1 MNTHIG
7 TYLGKCRMDNFSFSF
22 WMKNGFE
29 FLVLLQNNVKNY
41 SLKNSII
48 NDKTKKSYSIVS
60 SIDNSIDNI
69 NDSFA
74 QSLRF
79 IMFLDAILSIL
90 VRMSCKLS
98 TVSSNIP

>member
-1 MNTHIG
+1 
-7 TYLGKCRMDNFSFSF
+7 
-22 WMKNGFE
+22 MKNGFE
-29 FLVLLQNNVKNY
+29 FLVLLQNNVKNS

-69 NDSFA
+69 NDSINDSFS

-79 IMFLDAILSIL
+79 FMFLDAILSIL